1 MRQQERK
8 QLTEEQ
14 ARISVLMSEKQELEE
29 KLVMFSRKASG
40 ITYKSFL
47 VFLDSFANCTF
58 SICVDCS
65 HADCLSI
72 SFSFLLVSPVVA
84 IAKVVPQTLRLID
97 PLTC

>member
-65 HADCLSI
+65 HADC
-72 SFSFLLVSPVVA
+72 
-84 IAKVVPQTLRLID
+84 
-97 PLTC
+97 

>member
-29 KLVMFSRKASG
+29 KLVMLSRKASG

-47 VFLDSFANCTF
+47 VFLDSFAN
-58 SICVDCS
+58 
-65 HADCLSI
+65 
-72 SFSFLLVSPVVA
+72 
-84 IAKVVPQTLRLID
+84 
-97 PLTC
+97 

>member
-47 VFLDSFANCTF
+47 VFLDSFAN
-58 SICVDCS
+58 
-65 HADCLSI
+65 
-72 SFSFLLVSPVVA
+72 
-84 IAKVVPQTLRLID
+84 
-97 PLTC
+97 